1 MNTQIVTVKPLGRID
16 SNTAKGLRQQL
27 ESISHSNIKTL
38 ILDMQSVVFMDSFGL
53 GMLISVLKLSR
64 AMKFDFIIHS
74 ITSEQV
80 KDLLILTQT
89 YKLLKI
95 ESECLNFKIREYA
108 SGLQ

>member
-1 MNTQIVTVKPLGRID
+1 MHTQTVTVKPSGRMDRI
-16 SNTAKGLRQQL
+16 TAKGLRQKF
-27 ESISHSNIKTL
+27 EAIAHSNIKTL
-38 ILDMQSVVFMDSFGL
+38 ILDMESVVFMDTFGL

-64 AMKFDFIIHS
+64 AMKFDFIIQS

-95 ESECLNFKIREYA
+95 ESECLNFKAREYM

>member
-1 MNTQIVTVKPLGRID
+1 MNTEIITVKPSGRID
-16 SNTAKGLRQQL
+16 SITAKGLKQQL
-27 ESISHSNIKTL
+27 ESIGNSNIKTL

-74 ITSEQV
+74 ITSKEV
-80 KDLLILTQT
+80 KNILILTQT

-95 ESECLNFKIREYA
+95 ECDSAELHNTEIL
-108 SGLQ
+108 SGL

>member
-1 MNTQIVTVKPLGRID
+1 MNTEIVTVIPSGRID
-16 SNTAKGLRQQL
+16 SHTAKGLRQKL
-27 ESISHSNIKTL
+27 ESIAHSNIKTL

-80 KDLLILTQT
+80 KGILFLTQT

-95 ESECLNFKIREYA
+95 ECDYA
-108 SGLQ
+108 EFHNTEILSGL